1 MAKLLIINS
10 FGPMGSTLLSGL
22 AEKLNF
28 TNVPIRK
35 LGLHQY
41 LMGKYHLASG
51 YMEER
56 LKLILKAHSEARLS
70 GGVSVLDRADQQ
82 PRALVDGPKYIS
94 KISDIDAKNIQ
105 DLYFQCRNIYCD
117 AVTYKTVETNRDW
130 QIELTTDIHRFN
142 HKDLY
147 QAYQDNFED
156 VRMIHLHRDFGGWLN
171 SLASQAFIH
180 PELINRIKFFPHMRY
195 ADYALY
201 EEAVAAMPGLHVPFD
216 EMFDTPIEKLC
227 AQIAE
232 FADVSNFKGDLR
244 SEEFDMYGKIVPY
257 DKAFTRFDDKVSF
270 LSSNT
275 KAYFQNQ
282 VDNNTIEKTPYNI
295 LVWVRYLID
304 MLKYNFKK
312 NK

>member
-1 MAKLLIINS
+1 MTKLLIINS

-22 AEKLNF
+22 VEKLRY

-41 LMGKYHLASG
+41 LLSKYNLDSG
-51 YMEER
+51 HMELR
-56 LKLILKAHSEARLS
+56 LRRILESHSEARLT
-70 GGVSVLDRADQQ
+70 GGVSVLDRANQR
-82 PRALVDGPKYIS
+82 PKPLVDGQKSIL
-94 KISDIDAKNIQ
+94 KINNIDAKNIQ

-117 AVTYKTVETNRDW
+117 AVTYKKINTNREW
-130 QIELTTDIHRFN
+130 HIELTTDIHRYN

-156 VRMIHLHRDFGGWLN
+156 VRMIHLHRDFGGWIN
-171 SLASQAFIH
+171 SLASQAFTH
-180 PELINRIKFFPHMRY
+180 PEFMNRIKFFPHMRY

-201 EEAVAAMPGLHVPFD
+201 EEAVAAIPGLHIPFD

-232 FADVSNFKGDLR
+232 FADVPNFEGDLR

-257 DKAFTRFDDKVSF
+257 EKAFTRFDDKVRF

-275 KAYFQNQ
+275 KAYFQKQ
-282 VDNNTIEKTPYNI
+282 VENNTIEKTPYNI
-295 LVWVRYLID
+295 LVWVRYIID
-304 MLKYNFKK
+304 MLKYNIK
-312 NK
+312 NKK